1 MYLESPSI
9 SREWISSRLLRRHR
23 RPDPRQTESYGQLM
37 KSISLPGIEFD
48 GTLLGPRAL
57 TLLIF
62 GNPQTNLGV
71 HTFSTNVLYGAR

>member
-9 SREWISSRLLRRHR
+9 SREWMSSRLLRRHR

-48 GTLLGPRAL
+48 GTLLGLRAP
-57 TLLIF
+57 TMLIF
-62 GNPQTNLGV
+62 GNPQTECLWYV
-71 HTFSTNVLYGAR
+71 RVSFSVR